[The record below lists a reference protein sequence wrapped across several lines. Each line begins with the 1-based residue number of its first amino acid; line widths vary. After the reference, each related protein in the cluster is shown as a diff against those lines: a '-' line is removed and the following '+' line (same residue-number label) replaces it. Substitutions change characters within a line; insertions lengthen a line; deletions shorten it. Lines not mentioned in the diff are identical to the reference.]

1 MRIARSLLFACA
13 LALPTVAFAENAS
26 APAPLAAPLFAIPGI
41 DSSTLAVAV
50 ARYDAL
56 RAEGRAKK
64 PRLVFIDYSKPSTE
78 RRLWVI
84 DMEKHEV
91 LFHELVA
98 HGRGSGDLLAAKFG
112 NDAESHLTSLGTF
125 LTAE

>member
-1 MRIARSLLFACA
+1 MSFARSLLLACA
-13 LALPTVAFAENAS
+13 LTFPTLASAENAS
-26 APAPLAAPLFAIPGI
+26 APAPLAAPVFAIPGV
-41 DSSTLAVAV
+41 DAPALALAV

-56 RAEGRAKK
+56 RADGRAKK

-78 RRLWVI
+78 KRLWVI

-98 HGRGSGDLLAAKFG
+98 HGRGSGDLLAERFG
-112 NDAESHLTSLGTF
+112 NDAESHRTSLGTF
-125 LTAE
+125 